1 MNPSPRVL
9 LSIDYEPWFALFR
22 RYDKLTD
29 HDKRRALD
37 DSFTRDALDSV
48 LGQLGRSKASIYLVG
63 EIGHWYPEVPRKI
76 VAAGHELGLHCQ
88 FHRSLINADELA
100 ADIQA
105 SADWCKQ
112 YSVRGYRAPMV
123 GISEAGYH
131 LLGDA
136 GFFYSS
142 SMYAPAGTLLKKQ
155 NVWELPVS
163 ALRMFGN
170 NETYNAPR
178 NFSMQ
183 LLANGEF
190 PYGSSF
196 SIGLSPSIVLKIIEK
211 ELKRGVS
218 PVIFLHPYELVRPP
232 KWFARTW
239 RDVALNPLLFPFT
252 VNKSNFLASLLRNFP
267 VSPLGEYLNE
277 VLEEQRDL
285 TQRTRSTQSKSNDD
299 FRSLF

>member
-1 MNPSPRVL
+1 MPISPRVL

-29 HDKRRALD
+29 PVERRLLD
-37 DSFTRDALDSV
+37 DRFTINALDSI
-48 LGQLGRSKASIYLVG
+48 LEQLGGAKATIYLVG
-63 EIGHWYPEVPRKI
+63 EIAHWYPEVPKRI
-76 VAAGHELGLHCQ
+76 VTAGHELGMHCQ
-88 FHRSLINADELA
+88 FHRSLIKVDELS

-112 YSVRGYRAPMV
+112 YNVRGYRAPMV
-123 GISEAGYH
+123 GISEAGYT
-131 LLGDA
+131 LLSDA

-163 ALRMFGN
+163 ALRIFGK
-170 NETYNAPR
+170 NETYTAPR
-178 NFSMQ
+178 NFSIN

-196 SIGLSPSIVLKIIEK
+196 STGVSPTLVLKIIEK
-211 ELKRGVS
+211 ELKRGLS

-232 KWFARTW
+232 RWFARTW
-239 RDVALNPLLFPFT
+239 RDVALYPLLFPFT
-252 VNKSNFLASLLRNFP
+252 LNKSAFLASLLGSFP
-267 VSPLGEYLNE
+267 VSPLGKYLDE
-277 VLEEQRDL
+277 VLEEV
-285 TQRTRSTQSKSNDD
+285 S
-299 FRSLF
+299 